1 MKTQNQVLYWRMEN
15 GHEHSYLHF
24 DTENVLKEFATDNEK
39 GELTQEQY
47 ITYIEKKEFTQLEDI
62 KIIDFTELT
71 VEFAQE
77 LLNNDYI
84 ADFEVQENG
93 EPFIEFY

>member
-1 MKTQNQVLYWRMEN
+1 MKTQNQFLYWRMAN

-47 ITYIEKKEFTQLEDI
+47 ITYIEKNEFTQLEDI